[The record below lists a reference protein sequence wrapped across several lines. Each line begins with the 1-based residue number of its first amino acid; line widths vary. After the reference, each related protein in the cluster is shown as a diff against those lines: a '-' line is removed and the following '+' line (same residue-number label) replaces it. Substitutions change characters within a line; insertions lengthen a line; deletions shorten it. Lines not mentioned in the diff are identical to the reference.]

1 MSPAPCDSIREALPW
16 FVGCELEPEHM
27 ASVRA
32 HLVGCVACRGEA
44 SALHQGVA
52 RLQRASTAPVP
63 GIDDAFF
70 ADLHR
75 SIVARVETIDAA
87 PVVARGSGLRGWLAM
102 AAVLLVGFGFW
113 LGRGGESSIFDRP
126 PLTTP
131 AAFDTPATVVP
142 WVGPRVTLRPLGNET
157 AADEPGADL
166 DGQRAGMMARDR
178 LRDLVDEK
186 MVLPRRQVS
195 PR

>member
-1 MSPAPCDSIREALPW
+1 MSRDDCDSIREALPW
-16 FVGCELEPEHM
+16 FVGSELEPEHM

-44 SALHQGVA
+44 SALQQGTA

-63 GIDDAFF
+63 GVDDAFF

-75 SIVARVETIDAA
+75 SIVARIETVDAA
-87 PVVARGSGLRGWLAM
+87 PVVAQAAGVRGWLVL

-126 PLTTP
+126 PLATP
-131 AAFDTPATVVP
+131 AAFDGPATVVP
-142 WVGPRVTLRPLGNET
+142 YSGPRVTLRPLGNE
-157 AADEPGADL
+157 AVEGEPGADL
-166 DGQRAGMMARDR
+166 DGRRAGMMARDR

-186 MVLPRRQVS
+186 MVLPRR
-195 PR
+195 